1 VTRLGFITGLRTEAA
16 IVEAA
21 SETLSQPH
29 RPLIHCGGAHA
40 GRAQAGAL
48 RLIEE
53 GAGALVSFGIA
64 GGLAPELASGSLVLA
79 STVRLVGEPLLN
91 IDLAWRDRLCARVRG
106 AFHPELGGIAGS
118 DTVLQTVG
126 EKKGLFEATHA
137 LAVDME
143 SHVVARVA
151 RDCGIPFLVVRAIAD
166 AANATIPDVALAGVG
181 KKGEALPLAVLR
193 RAAFS
198 PQTWPALV
206 RLGRSHKKA
215 HDALRRLLGVAGVS
229 LAFE

>member
-1 VTRLGFITGLRTEAA
+1 VTRIGFITGLRSEAA
-16 IVEAA
+16 IVDAA
-21 SETLSQPH
+21 SEALSRLH

-40 GRAQAGAL
+40 GRARAGAL

-64 GGLAPELASGSLVLA
+64 GGLAPKLASGSLVLA
-79 STVRLVGEPLLN
+79 SAVQRAGESPLN
-91 IDLAWRDRLCARVRG
+91 IDFAWRDRLCARVG
-106 AFHPELGGIAGS
+106 GDFNPEFGDIAGS
-118 DTVLQTVG
+118 DTVLQTVD
-126 EKKGLFEATHA
+126 EKKGLFEATLA

-143 SHVVARVA
+143 SHVVAEVA
-151 RDCGIPFLVVRAIAD
+151 RDCGVPFLVVRAIAD
-166 AANATIPDVALAGVG
+166 AAHATIPDVALVGVG

-198 PQTWPALV
+198 PRTWPALL
-206 RLGRSHKKA
+206 RLGGSHKKA
-215 HDALRRLLGVAGVS
+215 HDALRRFLGVAGVG